1 MQTKK
6 FATISKKEDANLVT
20 GAISLTQLNL
30 PQKKLFLNNQEGF
43 LKAQAKFATISKKEI
58 ANLATDATSSTK
70 SRAMHQD
77 WILTM
82 KLEQK
87 WKKFAW
93 DGFVETVNSV
103 TDATLPTDLL
113 IEEPNNHVVNHKIKY
128 HRLMSRSSANKHLFK
143 KNVNNQTQL
152 RKPK

>member
-43 LKAQAKFATISKKEI
+43 LKAQAKYAGNLKKE
-58 ANLATDATSSTK
+58 NVRLATNATSSTK
-70 SRAMHQD
+70 SRTMHQD
-77 WILTM
+77 WILTI

-87 WKKFAW
+87 RKKFAW
-93 DGFVETVNSV
+93 VGFEETVNSV
-103 TDATLPTDLL
+103 TDAILPTNLL
-113 IEEPNNHVVNHKIKY
+113 IEESNNHV
-128 HRLMSRSSANKHLFK
+128 KHLFK

-152 RKPK
+152 RKPKKK

>member
-20 GAISLTQLNL
+20 GAILLTQLNL

-43 LKAQAKFATISKKEI
+43 LKAQAKYAG
-58 ANLATDATSSTK
+58 NLRREYARLVTNATSSTK

-87 WKKFAW
+87 RKKLAW

-128 HRLMSRSSANKHLFK
+128 HRLISRSSANKHLFK